1 MSASESAKDA
11 DDTQDVGSLGEVL
24 PAPLQPLW
32 RPVERV
38 QEFRRD
44 HGEAYI
50 NAIEAI
56 IAVVLIGG
64 YLWWLYLFFVA

>member
-1 MSASESAKDA
+1 MSARDPTEDA
-11 DDTQDVGSLGEVL
+11 GDTQDVGSLGEVL

-32 RPVERV
+32 RPIERV

-44 HGEAYI
+44 HSETYL

-56 IAVVLIGG
+56 IAVVLISG
-64 YLWWLYLFFVA
+64 YLWWLSLFFVA